1 MNEQLE
7 GAWALAP
14 EITSVEASAGTGK
27 THNITDRILWLVLGE
42 DIAIENILVVTFTEA
57 ATSELRDR
65 IRTRLRRALE
75 LLTSLWPAPGGSG
88 GSKREDV
95 GDEELRSLLSTLE
108 KGVTIPGMTKRL
120 EAALR
125 DFDQAEISTIHGFCN
140 RTLQRNA
147 FESGVEPGVELV
159 PDLRP
164 LVEEVVTDFWVRRHH
179 DAPLDVIRALQ
190 MSGVGLMQLGELA
203 RIVVEDPDMPI
214 DIAPPLDAPPTVE
227 AFEQWRAAWRAAR
240 DLWRG
245 GREEAVRIV
254 REALDA
260 GRFDGRRVKPTDDEG
275 FGRWVDEVNR
285 FFTVEQE
292 PGADLSKTTRT
303 VFTCDV
309 KPKLWATQPRHPF
322 FDALLSLVEMN
333 GTIGAPV
340 FNEHRQIILDCIE
353 AVRRDVPARKRQLA
367 VQTFSDLLHQL
378 RDALRSDDKGRF
390 LRAALRERY
399 DAALIDEFQDTDPVQ
414 WEIFNRVFGDGERRL
429 CLIGDPK
436 QAIYSFR
443 GADFHTYLAA
453 VDTARHHHTL
463 KTNYRSDGGLVRAV
477 NHIFDPARLPG
488 AFLIEGMR
496 YTPVEAHHEES
507 RLHLGRP
514 PFEIRFCRREGA
526 DLARNGAIKVGWAR
540 TQIVRLVVSDI
551 VDLLEARP
559 RLDRDK
565 SDEPPTLVPRDIA
578 VLVRR
583 NEDARTVQRELR
595 QAGIPSVLRSTESV
609 FLTPVASALALV
621 LDAVLEPSSPAAV
634 KTALS
639 TELIGLRA
647 SELCDIEERV
657 SAWDGWSERFRNWQ
671 DRWSRDGFMRM
682 FRAVLDD
689 LDLSRRV
696 LGRTGGERRMTD
708 LLHLAELIHSEASR
722 ARLGPRGTLSWLRRQ
737 IEEPDED
744 RDTSGLRLESDADA
758 VDVITI
764 HKAKGLQYPVVL
776 CPFLWSGSSGAD
788 QELLRYHGLDGVR
801 RLDPT
806 PKTGDTYPPEK
817 QARIA
822 SANTEVEAEDR
833 RLLYVALTRA
843 KHRCVVYWGG
853 FNESGGSALAHVLH
867 GDVGMDL
874 KTASDDELLEHLR
887 TIEGASRGAIEVTEQ
902 VLARVPPRSYRPA
915 ADEEEVDLRSLP
927 WSRSRPLDTKWRRGS
942 FTDLARNRSQD
953 PESGRE
959 NDEALTEVY
968 PPLPGEGRVGVPV
981 IRHDPHP
988 DPLPGGEGE
997 DEREITLTLDVL
1009 PGGRHTGIFLHSLY
1023 EHIDFTWSGDGLRE
1037 AVEKEL
1043 AAFGLAPTK
1052 LAAPLTSATVDA
1064 LRAPLDDG
1072 IESFRLADVPRADR
1086 LSELRFDLPVAGGL
1100 EAAGE
1105 LTRNGL
1111 RKSFAAHR
1119 SEAVPADYADRV
1131 GELGFQ
1137 PLRGFMT
1144 GAIDLVVRRNGRW
1157 YLADY
1162 KSNHLGDRIADYAPA
1177 RLQTAM
1183 SEGHYFLQYHLY
1195 ALALHRWLRWRV
1207 PGYTYEDRFGG
1218 VFYLFLR
1225 GMAPRDERTS
1235 HGVFFDRPRP
1245 EMIAALDDLVAHGEG
1260 GGHE

>member
-1 MNEQLE
+1 ML
-7 GAWALAP
+7 L
-14 EITSVEASAGTGK
+14 EASAGTGK
-27 THNITDRILWLVLGE
+27 THSITERYLWLIVEQG
-42 DIAIENILVVTFTEA
+42 IAVERILVVTFTEA
-57 ATSELRDR
+57 ATAELRDR
-65 IRTRLRRALE
+65 VRSALCRVLT
-75 LLTSLWPAPGGSG
+75 LLHDPSSVDRKDPG
-88 GSKREDV
+88 DV
-95 GDEELRSLLSTLE
+95 ALFDLVESFGERV
-108 KGVTIPGMTKRL
+108 GQHVAAQRL

-203 RIVVEDPDMPI
+203 GIVVEDPDMPI

-227 AFEQWRAAWRAAR
+227 AFEQWRAAWREAR
-240 DLWRG
+240 DAWSS
-245 GREEAVRIV
+245 GRHEAATIIRNAVEQAHIKGIGPTTKATTDV
-254 REALDA
+254 EALI
-260 GRFDGRRVKPTDDEG
+260 
-275 FGRWVDEVNR
+275 DEVDR
-285 FFTVEQE
+285 FFDCAQE
-292 PGADLSKTTRT
+292 PDAQLPQKFDSIFVCKVKSDKKTNLTSKSPYRDLDSHPVFGAFR
-303 VFTCDV
+303 
-309 KPKLWATQPRHPF
+309 R
-322 FDALLSLVEMN
+322 LVAMD
-333 GTIGAPV
+333 GSIAPTL

-367 VQTFSDLLHQL
+367 VQTFSDLLYQL
-378 RDALRSDDKGRF
+378 SDALRSDDRGPD
-390 LRAALRERY
+390 LRTALRERY

-414 WEIFNRVFGDGERRL
+414 WGIFHDVFGDGHRRL
-429 CLIGDPK
+429 CLIGDRK

-443 GADFHTYLAA
+443 GADIHTYLAA
-453 VDTARHHHTL
+453 GKTARETSSL
-463 KTNYRSDGGLVRAV
+463 ATNFRSDEGLVEAV
-477 NHIFDPARLPG
+477 NSLFDPRRVPG
-488 AFLIEGMR
+488 VFVLEGLE
-496 YTPVEAHHEES
+496 YTRVEAYHRGS
-507 RLHLGRP
+507 RLRFDRPRP
-514 PFEIRFCRREGA
+514 PFEIRFCRRDGS
-526 DLARNGAIKVGWAR
+526 DLVKNGTVQVPWAR
-540 TQIVRLVVSDI
+540 DRIARLVAADI
-551 VDLLEARP
+551 AALLESGAALAVRADAEPRP
-559 RLDRDK
+559 LA
-565 SDEPPTLVPRDIA
+565 PRDVA
-578 VLVRR
+578 VLVRTNR
-583 NEDARTVQRELR
+583 EARSVQDALR
-595 QAGIPSVLRSTESV
+595 VARIPSVLHSTESV
-609 FLTPVASALALV
+609 FSRPVAHEIALV
-621 LDAVLEPSSPAAV
+621 LDAVLELSNTHAV

-647 SELCDIEERV
+647 GELFDIETRTDEWER
-657 SAWDGWSERFRNWQ
+657 WSTRLREWHAS
-671 DRWSRDGFMRM
+671 WSRDGFMRM
-682 FRAVLDD
+682 FRAVLDE

-696 LGRTGGERRMTD
+696 LGWTDGERRMTD

-764 HKAKGLQYPVVL
+764 HKAKGLQYSVVF
-776 CPFLWSGSSGAD
+776 CPFLWSETKHRD
-788 QELLRYHGLDGVR
+788 DDLKLLRYHGPDGKR

-806 PKTGDTYPPEK
+806 PRIGEKYPPEK

-822 SANTEVEAEDR
+822 IADREAAAEDV

-853 FNESGGSALAHVLH
+853 FNKSDGSALAYLLH
-867 GDVGMDL
+867 GDAREHLESM
-874 KTASDDELLEHLR
+874 SDDELLEHLR
-887 TIEGASRGAIEVTEQ
+887 TIEGASGGAIEVTEQ
-902 VLARVPPRSYRPA
+902 VLAHVPARSYRPA

-927 WSRSRPLDTKWRRGS
+927 WSWSRPLDTKWRRGS